1 MKKLAQPTRSFFTL
15 KISWKTSPGWLQL
28 VFHFGTENRA
38 DQLKKTPCIYLHMF
52 QRCQG
57 KSSKL
62 QSHLELGRTEP
73 CSLGEEEQP
82 SWNGLL
88 LLYVID
94 LKGLK
99 INNVFVSS
107 VRSSNSHPDLLVIHP
122 TPPTFSDHTGPQH
135 WTCTFWATT
144 AI

>member
-1 MKKLAQPTRSFFTL
+1 
-15 KISWKTSPGWLQL
+15 
-28 VFHFGTENRA
+28 
-38 DQLKKTPCIYLHMF
+38 MF
-52 QRCQG
+52 QRCQA

-73 CSLGEEEQP
+73 CSLREEEQP

-99 INNVFVSS
+99 INNVFVNFLSLIW
-107 VRSSNSHPDLLVIHP
+107 R
-122 TPPTFSDHTGPQH
+122 
-135 WTCTFWATT
+135 
-144 AI
+144 

>member
-1 MKKLAQPTRSFFTL
+1 
-15 KISWKTSPGWLQL
+15 
-28 VFHFGTENRA
+28 
-38 DQLKKTPCIYLHMF
+38 MF
-52 QRCQG
+52 QRCQA

-99 INNVFVSS
+99 INNVFVNFLSLIW
-107 VRSSNSHPDLLVIHP
+107 R
-122 TPPTFSDHTGPQH
+122 
-135 WTCTFWATT
+135 
-144 AI
+144 